1 MHFGYYISGF
11 AHLGLLMGL
20 LIGPI
25 FQKDVEPVE
34 YSSVSLISE
43 QEFID
48 LTASNISPKVSEEAS
63 ELTPLDENEDK
74 LDLLFNKESEV
85 LKSEGPDV
93 ILDEPLEPVI
103 KKPDVEIAL
112 TEGTPEI
119 ADEIKRPVSDTVN
132 NLSDLQTETA
142 EINKPSKVV
151 KPAPITQ
158 PEVEVSQTLENTT
171 KSVDKLSVTE
181 KKENSIS
188 DTLVSSLKPKSRPPR
203 VSKPNFEN
211 KSESKVIE
219 SDASDA
225 MQKSVTQNTLSKPL
239 TETETENLQ
248 AAIEACWLRDPGSLA
263 EDVKLTVLMALDRN
277 GRVNPNSIQVIEISG
292 GDENAQKVA
301 FRRAKIA
308 IISCGKNGYKLP
320 PNKYERWREIEVVFD
335 PTN

>member
-112 TEGTPEI
+112 IERTPEI

-142 EINKPSKVV
+142 EINKPSKVG

-219 SDASDA
+219 AEVSDA

>member
-63 ELTPLDENEDK
+63 ELAPLDENEDK

-112 TEGTPEI
+112 TESTPEI
-119 ADEIKRPVSDTVN
+119 ADEIKRPESDTVN

>member
-112 TEGTPEI
+112 TESTPEI

-142 EINKPSKVV
+142 EINKPSKVG

-225 MQKSVTQNTLSKPL
+225 MQKSVMQNTLSKPL

>member
-1 MHFGYYISGF
+1 MHIGYYISGF
-11 AHLGLLMGL
+11 THLGLLMGL

-25 FQKDVEPVE
+25 FPKEVKPVE

-63 ELTPLDENEDK
+63 ELIPLDENEDK
-74 LDLLFNKESEV
+74 LDLLLKEDSKV

-112 TEGTPEI
+112 AESTPEI
-119 ADEIKRPVSDTVN
+119 ADEIKRPESDTVN

-142 EINKPSKVV
+142 EINKPSKVG

-211 KSESKVIE
+211 KSESKVVE
-219 SDASDA
+219 PGVSDAS
-225 MQKSVTQNTLSKPL
+225 QRSVTQNTLSKPL
-239 TETETENLQ
+239 TDTETENLQ
-248 AAIEACWLRDPGSLA
+248 VAIEACWLRDPGSLA
-263 EDVKLTVLMALDRN
+263 EDVKLTVLMALDRS
-277 GRVNPNSIQVIEISG
+277 GRVNPNSIQVVEISG

-301 FRRAKIA
+301 LRRAKIA

>member
-112 TEGTPEI
+112 TERPPEI

-132 NLSDLQTETA
+132 NLSDLQTEIA
-142 EINKPSKVV
+142 EINKPSKVG

>member
-74 LDLLFNKESEV
+74 LDLLFNKEPEV

-103 KKPDVEIAL
+103 KKQDVEIAL
-112 TEGTPEI
+112 TERTPEI

-142 EINKPSKVV
+142 EINKPSKVG

>member
-1 MHFGYYISGF
+1 MHFGHYISGF
-11 AHLGLLMGL
+11 AHLGLLTGL
-20 LIGPI
+20 FVGPV
-25 FQKDVEPVE
+25 FQKELDPIE

-63 ELTPLDENEDK
+63 ELTLLDENEDK

-103 KKPDVEIAL
+103 KKPDVEITL
-112 TEGTPEI
+112 TESTPEI

-219 SDASDA
+219 SDASGA

>member
-74 LDLLFNKESEV
+74 LDLLFNKEPEV

-112 TEGTPEI
+112 AESTPEI

-142 EINKPSKVV
+142 EINKPSKVR
-151 KPAPITQ
+151 KPTPIPQ
-158 PEVEVSQTLENTT
+158 PEVEVSQMLENTT
-171 KSVDKLSVTE
+171 KSADKLNVTE
-181 KKENSIS
+181 KKENFIS

-203 VSKPNFEN
+203 VFKPNFEN

-219 SDASDA
+219 AEVSDA

>member
-74 LDLLFNKESEV
+74 LDLLFNKEPEV

-112 TEGTPEI
+112 TESTPEI
-119 ADEIKRPVSDTVN
+119 ADEIKRPESDTVN

>member
-63 ELTPLDENEDK
+63 ELTPLDENADK

-103 KKPDVEIAL
+103 KKPDVEFAL
-112 TEGTPEI
+112 TERTPEI

-142 EINKPSKVV
+142 EINKPSKVG

>member
-1 MHFGYYISGF
+1 M
-11 AHLGLLMGL
+11 
-20 LIGPI
+20 
-25 FQKDVEPVE
+25 
-34 YSSVSLISE
+34 
-43 QEFID
+43 
-48 LTASNISPKVSEEAS
+48 
-63 ELTPLDENEDK
+63 
-74 LDLLFNKESEV
+74 
-85 LKSEGPDV
+85 
-93 ILDEPLEPVI
+93 
-103 KKPDVEIAL
+103 
-112 TEGTPEI
+112 
-119 ADEIKRPVSDTVN
+119 
-132 NLSDLQTETA
+132 
-142 EINKPSKVV
+142 
-151 KPAPITQ
+151 
-158 PEVEVSQTLENTT
+158 
-171 KSVDKLSVTE
+171 SVTE

-219 SDASDA
+219 SDASDS

>member
-25 FQKDVEPVE
+25 FQMDVEPLE

-112 TEGTPEI
+112 TKRTPEI
-119 ADEIKRPVSDTVN
+119 ADEIKRPVPDTVN
-132 NLSDLQTETA
+132 NLSDLETETA
-142 EINKPSKVV
+142 EIDKPSKVG

-219 SDASDA
+219 SDVSDA

>member
-74 LDLLFNKESEV
+74 LDLLFNKEPEV

-103 KKPDVEIAL
+103 KKPDVEITL
-112 TEGTPEI
+112 TESTPEI

-142 EINKPSKVV
+142 EINKPSKVG

>member
-103 KKPDVEIAL
+103 KKPDVEITL
-112 TEGTPEI
+112 TESTPEI

-142 EINKPSKVV
+142 EINKPSKVG

>member
-112 TEGTPEI
+112 TKSTPEI
-119 ADEIKRPVSDTVN
+119 ADEIKRPESDTVN

-142 EINKPSKVV
+142 EINKPSKVG

>member
-112 TEGTPEI
+112 TESTPEI

-132 NLSDLQTETA
+132 NLSNLQTEIA
-142 EINKPSKVV
+142 EINKPSKVG

>member
-63 ELTPLDENEDK
+63 ELTPLDKNEDK

-103 KKPDVEIAL
+103 KKPDVETAL
-112 TEGTPEI
+112 TERTPEI

-142 EINKPSKVV
+142 EINKPSKVG

>member
-112 TEGTPEI
+112 IERTPDI

-142 EINKPSKVV
+142 EINKPSKVE

>member
-103 KKPDVEIAL
+103 KKPDVEITL
-112 TEGTPEI
+112 SESTPEI

-142 EINKPSKVV
+142 EINKPSKVG